1 MLRRLSLFVALAAA
15 AVCLSLNAGA
25 QETGGYVTKHA
36 RMDRSRMNIGVYHL
50 APYARTES
58 HIKDL
63 SECGIDFVMYMNN
76 DPAVLDLFSKY
87 NVGAIIVGT
96 VPLWWGGFGDNAGTL
111 RATHPLTEYEE
122 AAAKFKDH
130 PAIWGIAIGDEPSCL
145 DFPYY
150 NEIVRTVEKGF
161 PNQFAHLN
169 LHPTYAPGPRV
180 GNDPTKGAL
189 GAATYQEYIDAYC
202 KWVPADYIAYDYYY
216 QHGGVPLDLANM
228 RIVADA
234 CLATG
239 RSMWPTVQV
248 NSNKL
253 EEWISLNQLRFQAW
267 SAMAFGAEN
276 ITWAC
281 YTWGWWYN
289 QVLYGDGSK
298 TQQYDKLKQVNAEIH
313 AFSPA
318 YMKYKRV
325 STSCVGFQ
333 GTDMLE
339 GSGMENVEIYNDETF
354 KNLSAGCPLI
364 VGKMTSR
371 SGRRGKA
378 LFICVSDD
386 PYDKNP
392 QTHTLSFK
400 CRRRISVTSNEGPVP
415 VKRLCGGRYE
425 IPVTSNQGILIEV
438 K

>member
-1 MLRRLSLFVALAAA
+1 MKKLALSLILLAAFTA
-15 AVCLSLNAGA
+15 IGA
-25 QETGGYVTKHA
+25 QENTGYLTKHA
-36 RMDRSRMNIGVYHL
+36 RMDRSRINIGTYHL
-50 APYARTES
+50 AGYARTEQ

-63 SECGIDFVMYMNN
+63 AECGIDFVMYMNYDTATLN
-76 DPAVLDLFSKY
+76 LFSKY
-87 NVGAIIVGT
+87 GVGAITVGT

-111 RATHPLTEYEE
+111 KTVHPIQEYHD
-122 AAAKFKDH
+122 AAARFTDH

-150 NEIVRTVEKGF
+150 SEIVKAVEDGF

-169 LHPTYAPGPRV
+169 LHPTYAPGPRIP
-180 GNDPTKGAL
+180 GNPASGAL

-202 KWVPADYIAYDYYY
+202 KYVPCDYIAYDYYY

-248 NSNKL
+248 NSNKV
-253 EEWISLNQLRFQAW
+253 EEWMSLNQLRFQAF

-298 TQQYDKLKQVNAEIH
+298 TQQYDKLKTVNAEIH
-313 AFSPA
+313 ALSPQ
-318 YMKYKRV
+318 YMKYRRV
-325 STSCVGFQ
+325 ATSCVGFE

-339 GSGMENVEIYNDETF
+339 DSGMENTEVYDDGLF
-354 KNLSAGCPLI
+354 KELSAGCPLI
-364 VGKMTSR
+364 VGRMVAREGKR
-371 SGRRGKA
+371 GRA
-378 LFICVSDD
+378 LFICVTDD
-386 PYDKNP
+386 PYDKDT
-392 QTHTLSFK
+392 QTHTLHFK
-400 CRRRISVTSNEGPVP
+400 CRRKITVTSNEGPIP
-415 VKRLCGGRYE
+415 VKRRCGGHYE
-425 IPVTSNQGILIEV
+425 ITVASNQGILIEAR
-438 K
+438 

>member
-1 MLRRLSLFVALAAA
+1 MKKFALCLALLAA
-15 AVCLSLNAGA
+15 CLCLNA
-25 QETGGYVTKHA
+25 QDSGGFVTKHA
-36 RMDRSRMNIGVYHL
+36 RMDRSRINIGTYHL
-50 APYARTES
+50 APYARTDA

-63 SECGIDFVMYMNN
+63 AECGIDYVMYMNN
-76 DPAVLDLFSKY
+76 DPAVLDIFSKY
-87 NVGAIIVGT
+87 GVGAIIVGT

-111 RATHPLTEYEE
+111 EATHPLSKYTE
-122 AAAKFKDH
+122 AAEKFIDH

-150 NEIVRTVEKGF
+150 NKVVRAVEEGF

-169 LHPTYAPGPRV
+169 LHPTYAPGPRS

-202 KWVPADYIAYDYYY
+202 KYIPCDYIAYDYYY

-248 NSNKL
+248 NSNKVD
-253 EEWISLNQLRFQAW
+253 EWITLDQLRFQAY

-289 QVLYGDGSK
+289 QVLYGNGDK
-298 TQQYDKLKQVNAEIH
+298 TQQYDKLKTVNAEIH
-313 AFSPA
+313 AFSPR
-318 YMKYKRV
+318 YMKYRRTA
-325 STSCVGFQ
+325 TSCVGFE

-339 GSGMENVEIYNDETF
+339 GSGMENKEVYDDGLF
-354 KNLSAGCPLI
+354 RNLTAGCPLI
-364 VGKMTSR
+364 VGTMEAR
-371 SGRRGKA
+371 DGGRGRA

-392 QTHTLSFK
+392 QGHTLSFK
-400 CRRRISVTSNEGPVP
+400 CRKKISVMNNEGPVK
-415 VKRLCGGRYE
+415 VKRRCGGRYE
-425 IPVTSNQGILIEV
+425 IHVASNQGILIEV

>member
-1 MLRRLSLFVALAAA
+1 MKRLLFLFLLLAAVSICPA
-15 AVCLSLNAGA
+15 LNVSA
-25 QETGGYVTKHA
+25 QEDGGFVTKHA
-36 RMDRSRMNIGVYHL
+36 RMDRSRMNIGTYHL
-50 APYARTES
+50 AGYARTDS

-63 SECGIDFVMYMNN
+63 AECGIDFVMYMNN
-76 DPAVLDLFSKY
+76 DSTVLDIFSKY
-87 NVGAIIVGT
+87 GVGAIIVGT

-111 RATHPLTEYEE
+111 KTTHPLSKYEE

-150 NEIVRTVEKGF
+150 NEVVRTVESGF

-248 NSNKL
+248 NSNKV
-253 EEWISLNQLRFQAW
+253 EEWMSLNQLRFQAY

-289 QVLYGDGSK
+289 QVLYGNGEK
-298 TQQYDKLKQVNAEIH
+298 TQQYNKLKTVNAEIH
-313 AFSPA
+313 ALYPH
-318 YMKYKRV
+318 YMKYRRV
-325 STSCVGFQ
+325 ATTCVGFE

-339 GSGMENVEIYNDETF
+339 GSGMENVGLYSDETF
-354 KNLSAGCPLI
+354 RELSAGCPLI
-364 VGKMTSR
+364 VGKMVAR
-371 SGRRGKA
+371 DGKRGRA

-386 PYDKNP
+386 PYDKCS
-392 QTHTLSFK
+392 QIHTLSFK
-400 CRRRISVTSNEGPVP
+400 CSRKVSVITNSGPMP
-415 VKRLCGGRYE
+415 VKRKSGGLYE
-425 IPVTSNQGILIEV
+425 IPVVSNQGILIEA